1 MFGGVIART
10 ASGHEMIRSSA
21 DPKTPAVVDVLV
33 AGGGQVGLALA
44 LALRRAAPGLSVTLV
59 DTAPPGARPREG
71 RASTIVAG
79 ARRLLEQVGVW
90 ESIAGAAEPVTAMV
104 VTDSRTRDVVRP
116 VFLTFASEDGAMAHV
131 VPDGVVVAA
140 LAEAAKAAGVRIVA
154 PDAVIDFSLGAASV
168 AARLKDGD
176 TIAARVI
183 VAADGVR
190 SRLRSLAGIGTI
202 GHDYGQSGIVAT
214 VAHER
219 PHHGRAEEHFLPSGP
234 FATLPLKA
242 KDGRWRSSLVWTEP
256 TEAAERLV
264 NGDPLVFR
272 VELERR
278 FGHRM
283 GAFEVVDMPK
293 AFPLALTLAR
303 EFVRPRFALIG
314 DAAHAIH
321 PIAGQGLNLGYR
333 DVAALAETIVEAHRL
348 GLDIGS
354 LATLDRYQRWRRYDT
369 TEMALATDGL
379 NRLFANDNPVLRI
392 ARDVGLGVV
401 DRLPGLKRWFVSEA
415 AGEGIGTA
423 PRLLRGEAI

>member
-1 MFGGVIART
+1 MTNRPADQNDT
-10 ASGHEMIRSSA
+10 A
-21 DPKTPAVVDVLV
+21 TVDILI

-44 LALRRAAPGLSVTLV
+44 LALRQAAPLLSVTLV
-59 DTAPPGARPREG
+59 DTVPAGARPREG

-79 ARRLLEQVGVW
+79 ARHLLEQLGVW
-90 ESIAGAAEPVTAMV
+90 GEVENEAEAVTAMI
-104 VTDSRTRDVVRP
+104 VTDSRTRDVARP

-131 VPDGVVVAA
+131 VPDGIVVAA
-140 LAEAAKAAGVRIVA
+140 LARGAEAAGVRIIA
-154 PDAVIDFSLGAASV
+154 PDAVADFTVGAASV
-168 AARLKDGD
+168 AARLKSGA
-176 TIAARVI
+176 TISTRLL

-190 SRLRSLAGIGTI
+190 STLRGLAGIPTI

-214 VAHER
+214 VKHER
-219 PHHGRAEEHFLPSGP
+219 PHNGQAEEHFLPSGP
-234 FATLPLKA
+234 FATLPLKNN
-242 KDGRWRSSLVWTEP
+242 RSSLVWTEP
-256 TEAAERLV
+256 TDVAGRLV
-264 NGDPLVFR
+264 GGDPLVFR

-278 FGHRM
+278 FGHRL
-283 GAFEVVDMPK
+283 GAFEIIDAPK
-293 AFPLALTLAR
+293 AFPLALSLAR
-303 EFVRPRFALIG
+303 EFVRPRFALVG
-314 DAAHAIH
+314 DAAHSIH

-348 GLDIGS
+348 GLDFGS

-401 DRLPGLKRWFVSEA
+401 DRLPSLKRLFIAEA